1 MLRLFSL
8 PDRESSGIR
17 CQMTARSVRTFLAQE
32 GIVFLRQEMGC
43 IRKIKRKASH
53 TANGKAAPNCILL
66 RSLRHRDLWGDQAVR
81 LIRKPILYYPLF
93 LLSSSLFGKELQIS
107 RILVGEFPTLRKNE
121 KNERSKMGQSWAIS
135 DERWDWLKVD
145 NQTESKMHKMRKKR

>member
-1 MLRLFSL
+1 MPNDSAECTNLSSPRGDRFSL
-8 PDRESSGIR
+8 SGDGVYQEDQTESLPYRKRQSSATLYPAAKPPPPG
-17 CQMTARSVRTFLAQE
+17 SV
-32 GIVFLRQEMGC
+32 
-43 IRKIKRKASH
+43 
-53 TANGKAAPNCILL
+53 
-66 RSLRHRDLWGDQAVR
+66 GDQAVR

-145 NQTESKMHKMRKKR
+145 NQTESEMHKMRKKR

>member
-1 MLRLFSL
+1 MPNDSA
-8 PDRESSGIR
+8 E
-17 CQMTARSVRTFLAQE
+17 CKTFRAKE
-32 GIVFLRQEMGC
+32 GIVFLRPEMGR

-81 LIRKPILYYPLF
+81 LIRKAIRYYPLF
-93 LLSSSLFGKELQIS
+93 LLPSSLFGKELQIS
-107 RILVGEFPTLRKNE
+107 RILVGKFPTLRKNE

-135 DERWDWLKVD
+135 DEKWGRLKVD
-145 NQTESKMHKMRKKR
+145 NQAESEMHKMRKKR

>member
-1 MLRLFSL
+1 
-8 PDRESSGIR
+8 
-17 CQMTARSVRTFLAQE
+17 MTARSVRTFLAQE

-53 TANGKAAPNCILL
+53 TANGKAASNCILL

>member
-8 PDRESSGIR
+8 PDRESPGIR
-17 CQMTARSVRTFLAQE
+17 CQMTARSARPFEPKRGSFFFVRRWAYQE
-32 GIVFLRQEMGC
+32 DQTESLPY
-43 IRKIKRKASH
+43 RKRRRIAKLYP
-53 TANGKAAPNCILL
+53 AAKPMPPG
-66 RSLRHRDLWGDQAVR
+66 SVAGQAVI

-135 DERWDWLKVD
+135 DEKWGRLKVD
-145 NQTESKMHKMRKKR
+145 NRAGVEMHKMRKKR

>member
-8 PDRESSGIR
+8 PDWKSPGIR
-17 CQMTARSVRTFLAQE
+17 CQMTARGAPSFRAKE
-32 GIVFLRQEMGC
+32 GISFLRQEMGV
-43 IRKIKRKASH
+43 RKIKRKATY
-53 TANGKAAPNCILL
+53 TANGQAAPNCILL

-135 DERWDWLKVD
+135 DEKWGRLKVD
-145 NQTESKMHKMRKKR
+145 NRAGVEMHKMRKKR